1 MLDFQYYCSELGKR
15 GWRTT
20 YEINAILSLVQ
31 VGVEVRIVVEICNR
45 KIGSILVAVAVT
57 YSTSKTNFSFNVS

>member
-1 MLDFQYYCSELGKR
+1 MFDFQYYCGGFGEW

-20 YEINAILSLVQ
+20 YEIDAILSLVQ
-31 VGVEVRIVVEICNR
+31 VGVEVSVEICNR

-57 YSTSKTNFSFNVS
+57 YSTLKTNFSFNAS